1 MTEPTGLTDPPLAG
15 DEAATL
21 RGFLDYQRDV
31 IRRKTEG
38 LTQEQLNRTL
48 PPSTMTL
55 GGLLKHLAIVEHSWF
70 SQVFLGLDLAEPWGS
85 VDWDADADWEWHSA
99 AGDTPAYLRGLY
111 DATIA
116 ESDRILQAAL
126 AAGGLDLLS
135 VREARA
141 GGHYS
146 VRWIVVH
153 LIEEYARHA
162 GHADLL
168 REAIDGR
175 TGD

>member
-1 MTEPTGLTDPPLAG
+1 MTEPTHLTDPPLAG
-15 DEAATL
+15 DEVSTL

-38 LTQEQLNRTL
+38 LTQEQLNQAL
-48 PPSTMTL
+48 PPTTMTL

-70 SQVFLGLDLAEPWGS
+70 SQVFLGLDLAEPWGG
-85 VDWDADADWEWHSA
+85 VDWDADVDWDWHSA
-99 AGDTPAYLRGLY
+99 EADTPEYLRELY
-111 DATIA
+111 EATVA
-116 ESDRILQAAL
+116 DSDRILQGAL

-135 VREARA
+135 VREAR
-141 GGHYS
+141 GGGRYS
-146 VRWIVVH
+146 LRWILVH

-168 REAIDGR
+168 REAIDGS